1 MPSFLMTSAN
11 SMAKELKAESGN
23 KQYSITSKC
32 LPCEG
37 KEKKVTGNFFLPS
50 IWSTVAPEN
59 V

>member
-50 IWSTVAPEN
+50 I
-59 V
+59 